1 MINQEYY
8 LRDGNHYVPD
18 EGFQDYGRADVEI
31 LPKKDGSQ
39 GVSVYD
45 NGSLVA
51 HIEGKSTNNDILTV
65 YKEDGTVYIDLDDEK
80 IKPHIV
86 EGEGII
92 IGREFDTNKTIISID
107 KDYIKKITK
116 LNGRN
121 GIIITE
127 NADDSRWIE
136 IDDRYI
142 DDGHSWDNPLFS
154 DADY

>member
-8 LRDGNHYVPD
+8 LRNSNHYVPD
-18 EGFQDYGRADVEI
+18 EGFQDYGLTDIEI

-45 NGSLVA
+45 KGSLVA

-80 IKPHIV
+80 IMPRV
-86 EGEGII
+86 FEGEGII
-92 IGREFDTNKTIISID
+92 IGKDFDTNKALISID

-116 LNGRN
+116 LKGRN
-121 GIIITE
+121 GIIVTE
-127 NADDSRWIE
+127 NVDESKWIE

-154 DADY
+154 NADY

>member
-18 EGFQDYGRADVEI
+18 DGYQDYSLTDIEI

-45 NGSLVA
+45 KGSLVA
-51 HIEGKSTNNDILTV
+51 HVEGKSTNNDILTV
-65 YKEDGTVYIDLDDEK
+65 HKEDGTVYIDLDDEK
-80 IKPHIV
+80 IKPHIA

-92 IGREFDTNKTIISID
+92 IGREFDSSETRISID

-116 LNGRN
+116 LKGRN
-121 GIIITE
+121 GIIVTE
-127 NADDSRWIE
+127 NDDDSRWIE
-136 IDDRYI
+136 IDDHYI

>member
-8 LRDGNHYVPD
+8 LRDGNHYIPD
-18 EGFQDYGRADVEI
+18 EGFQDYGRTDVEI

-51 HIEGKSTNNDILTV
+51 HIEGADPGYNHIV
-65 YKEDGTVYIDLDDEK
+65 VVKEDGTVYIDLDDEK

-121 GIIITE
+121 GIIVTE
-127 NADDSRWIE
+127 NVDDSRWIE

>member
-1 MINQEYY
+1 MINSEYD

-18 EGFQDYGRADVEI
+18 DGYQDYSLTDIEI

-45 NGSLVA
+45 KGSLVA

-65 YKEDGTVYIDLDDEK
+65 YKEDGTVYINLDDEK
-80 IKPHIV
+80 IMPRVV

-92 IGREFDTNKTIISID
+92 IGREFDSSEARISID

-116 LNGRN
+116 LKGRN

-127 NADDSRWIE
+127 DADDFRWVE

>member
-18 EGFQDYGRADVEI
+18 EGFQDYGRTDVEI

-80 IKPHIV
+80 IMPRV
-86 EGEGII
+86 FEGEGII
-92 IGREFDTNKTIISID
+92 IGKEVDTNKALISID
-107 KDYIKKITK
+107 KDYIKKNHKT
-116 LNGRN
+116 
-121 GIIITE
+121 
-127 NADDSRWIE
+127 
-136 IDDRYI
+136 
-142 DDGHSWDNPLFS
+142 
-154 DADY
+154 

>member
-18 EGFQDYGRADVEI
+18 DGYQDYSLTDIEI

-45 NGSLVA
+45 KGSLVA
-51 HIEGKSTNNDILTV
+51 HVEGKSTNNDILTV
-65 YKEDGTVYIDLDDEK
+65 HKEDGTVYIDLDDEK
-80 IKPHIV
+80 IMPRVI

-92 IGREFDTNKTIISID
+92 IGREFDSSEARISID

-116 LNGRN
+116 LKGRN
-121 GIIITE
+121 GIIVTE
-127 NADDSRWIE
+127 NDDDSRWIE
-136 IDDRYI
+136 IDDHYI
-142 DDGHSWDNPLFS
+142 DDGHSWDDPLFS